1 MICIMPK
8 YIIEGN
14 IDFYKGLLEDDNNNQ
29 DEDNNCLITNLPLSD
44 KFVTLSCGH
53 KFNYV
58 PLYNDIFNHKQKF
71 NVMESSVSSLK
82 PGEIR
87 CPYCRN
93 KQQGVLPYYEEF
105 GLKKVNGVNIYTPY
119 VAPQWIKCQYITPN
133 LLFNPE
139 LPETDTNCVNNKCC
153 YYGGTVMPED
163 DNYGDSNAYCYNH
176 KRVMIRKYKNDIKL
190 KEKTAKLEAKQKA
203 TQNAKQKAKDEHENM
218 KKQKMLANQD
228 VEKMT
233 GYLNDY
239 NGCSAEYRELTFRM
253 GIKLR
258 NIINNVKKGVSV
270 GDESSKCLV
279 GFKCLDGFDEKLHL
293 LSSQLNEISNNI
305 LKIHAGY
312 VNDETEN
319 VVIQVLDGVTTEV
332 KAVFCKE
339 IIKTG
344 KNKGNLCLKDLCA
357 GQQFCK
363 IHSSKK

>member
-1 MICIMPK
+1 MPK
-8 YIIEGN
+8 YIIEDN
-14 IDFYKGLLEDDNNNQ
+14 IDFYKDLLEDDNNNQ
-29 DEDNNCLITNLPLSD
+29 DEDNNCLITNMPLSD

-71 NVMESSVSSLK
+71 NNMEASVSLLK
-82 PGEIR
+82 IDEIR

-93 KQQGVLPYYEEF
+93 KQKGVLPYYEEF
-105 GLKKVNGVNIYTPY
+105 GLKKVNGVNVYTPY
-119 VAPQWIKCQYITPN
+119 VAPQWVKCQYTTPN

-139 LPETDTNCVNNKCC
+139 MPESDINCVNSQCSC
-153 YYGGTVMPED
+153 QGTSMPTD
-163 DNYGDSNAYCYNH
+163 DNYDDSKAYCYNH

-190 KEKTAKLEAKQKA
+190 KEKAAKLEATQK
-203 TQNAKQKAKDEHENM
+203 AKQKAKDEHDNM
-218 KKQKMLANQD
+218 KKQKILEEEEIHQDLAKIT
-228 VEKMT
+228 E
-233 GYLNDY
+233 YFNDY
-239 NGCSAEYRELTFRM
+239 NMCCAEYRELTFRM
-253 GIKLR
+253 GLKLR
-258 NIINNVKKGVSV
+258 NSINNLKKGVSV
-270 GDESSKCLV
+270 GDESIKCLD
-279 GFKCLDGFDEKLHL
+279 GFPNCLDGFDEKLHI
-293 LSSQLNEISNNI
+293 LSSQLKETSDNI
-305 LKIHAGY
+305 LKIHASY
-312 VNDETEN
+312 VNDGTEN

>member
-1 MICIMPK
+1 
-8 YIIEGN
+8 
-14 IDFYKGLLEDDNNNQ
+14 
-29 DEDNNCLITNLPLSD
+29 
-44 KFVTLSCGH
+44 
-53 KFNYV
+53 
-58 PLYNDIFNHKQKF
+58 
-71 NVMESSVSSLK
+71 
-82 PGEIR
+82 
-87 CPYCRN
+87 
-93 KQQGVLPYYEEF
+93 
-105 GLKKVNGVNIYTPY
+105 
-119 VAPQWIKCQYITPN
+119 
-133 LLFNPE
+133 
-139 LPETDTNCVNNKCC
+139 
-153 YYGGTVMPED
+153 
-163 DNYGDSNAYCYNH
+163 
-176 KRVMIRKYKNDIKL
+176 MIRKYKNDIKL
-190 KEKTAKLEAKQKA
+190 KEKAAKLEAKQKA
-203 TQNAKQKAKDEHENM
+203 KQKATQNAKDEHENM

-270 GDESSKCLV
+270 GDESNKCLV
-279 GFKCLDGFDEKLHL
+279 GFECLDGFDEKLHI
-293 LSSQLNEISNNI
+293 LSSQLNEISNKI

-332 KAVFCKE
+332 KALFCKE